1 MPGPPRCGTRC
12 PSTSPCPWSPAA
24 EAHRIVA
31 TSGCRTAKV
40 KVADPGS
47 TLAEDEARVEA
58 VRDALGAAG
67 RIRVDANGAWDV
79 DTAIA
84 AIGAGPGG
92 RSASST
98 SSSRVPRSRTWPA
111 YAAPSTCRSPPTSPS
126 VGRRTRSGS
135 ATCEAADVAVLKVQP
150 LGGVAACLRIAEE
163 LGLPVVVSSA
173 LETSVGLTAGV
184 ALAAAL
190 PELPYACGL
199 ATLALLTD
207 DVVDDSL
214 VPVDGALPVR
224 SPTVSAGRPR
234 PAGRVSR
241 AGAALAGPAGRGP
254 GLAGSALV
262 SDPSTQLARG
272 LVTALLDAGVT
283 EVVVAPGS
291 RSAPL
296 AFAVYDAAAAGLL
309 RLHTR
314 LDERSAGFLAL
325 GLSKVGGRAA
335 VVCTSGTAVANLH
348 PAMLEA
354 AHAGVRMVAVTADR
368 PARLRG
374 TGANQ
379 TTDQVGIFGPL
390 VTAVDLGA
398 DGVAVAR
405 TALGLGE
412 GPLHLNVQL
421 DEPLVPTD
429 NWVPA
434 GYETVASA
442 TSSTSG
448 HAWRDLPEVDVDQ
461 GPRTVVVAGDDAGP
475 PARVLAEQ
483 GRWPLLAEP
492 TSGSRT
498 GEAALRCYRL
508 LLDGPLGAEVER
520 VVVLGH
526 PTLSRPVSRML
537 TRPDVEVLSV
547 ATPGVWS
554 ERPFPVSKHL
564 EGRPVATAPDDSDW
578 FDRWHAADADVG
590 RSLDALLA
598 AEVDLTPWEVA
609 GAVARALPAGGLLVV
624 GASNPIRDL
633 DLMVPRYEVGGRRKV
648 IANRGSPGSTAPSRP
663 PSALRS
669 AATRRARSR

>member
-1 MPGPPRCGTRC
+1 
-12 PSTSPCPWSPAA
+12 
-24 EAHRIVA
+24 
-31 TSGCRTAKV
+31 
-40 KVADPGS
+40 
-47 TLAEDEARVEA
+47 
-58 VRDALGAAG
+58 
-67 RIRVDANGAWDV
+67 
-79 DTAIA
+79 
-84 AIGAGPGG
+84 
-92 RSASST
+92 
-98 SSSRVPRSRTWPA
+98 
-111 YAAPSTCRSPPTSPS
+111 
-126 VGRRTRSGS
+126 
-135 ATCEAADVAVLKVQP
+135 
-150 LGGVAACLRIAEE
+150 
-163 LGLPVVVSSA
+163 
-173 LETSVGLTAGV
+173 
-184 ALAAAL
+184 
-190 PELPYACGL
+190 
-199 ATLALLTD
+199 
-207 DVVDDSL
+207 
-214 VPVDGALPVR
+214 
-224 SPTVSAGRPR
+224 
-234 PAGRVSR
+234 
-241 AGAALAGPAGRGP
+241 
-254 GLAGSALV
+254 V
-262 SDPSTQLARG
+262 SDPSTELARG

-296 AFAVYDAAAAGLL
+296 AFAVYDAASAGLL

-390 VTAVDLGA
+390 VTALDLGV

-421 DEPLVPTD
+421 DEPLVPTEPWAD
-429 NWVPA
+429 LPSLV
-434 GYETVASA
+434 EERASRD
-442 TSSTSG
+442 
-448 HAWRDLPEVDVDQ
+448 HAWRDLPEVGLTQ

-483 GRWPLLAEP
+483 GSWPLLAEP

-508 LLDGPLGAEVER
+508 LLDGPLAAEVER

-526 PTLSRPVSRML
+526 PTLSRPVSRLL
-537 TRPDVEVLSV
+537 TSPGVEVLSV

-590 RSLDALLA
+590 GSLDALLA
-598 AEVDLTPWEVA
+598 AEADLTPWEVA

-648 IANRGSPGSTAPSRP
+648 IANRGLSGIDGTVSTAVGA
-663 PSALRS
+663 ALGRDSTRS
-669 AATRRARSR
+669 FALMGDVTLLHDANGLVHDVHDAEPDLTVVVVNDDGGSIFATLEQGAPEHADRYDRLFGTPHGVDLASLCAATRTPHWRAESLPELEQALASPNGGIEVVEVRVRRDNRRELDALIRGLAQR